1 MLVRIV
7 KLSIDPEKV
16 EQFTSHFEK
25 VKQNIRN
32 APGNRLLELY
42 QDKTHN
48 NVFFTYSYWEKEE
61 DLENY
66 RNSELF
72 KDVWE
77 FTKKLF
83 NDKPEAWSVSKIYTL
98 E

>member
-7 KLSIDPEKV
+7 KLTFHEENIPAFLENFNLMKL
-16 EQFTSHFEK
+16 K
-25 VKQNIRN
+25 IRN
-32 APGNRLLELY
+32 APGNRFLELY
-42 QDKTHN
+42 QDKN
-48 NVFFTYSYWEKEE
+48 NKSIFFTYSHWETEA

-72 KDVWE
+72 YDVWS

-83 NDKPEAWSVSKIYTL
+83 SQKAEAWSVDKL
-98 E
+98 ESLV

>member
-7 KLSIDPEKV
+7 KLSFHEENITAFLEN
-16 EQFTSHFEK
+16 FEIMK
-25 VKQNIRN
+25 ENIRK

-42 QDKTHN
+42 QDKN
-48 NVFFTYSYWEKEE
+48 NKNVFFTYSYWETEQ

-72 KDVWE
+72 DTVWS

-83 NDKPEAWSVSKIYTL
+83 NDKPESWSVDKLVSL
-98 E
+98 V